1 MVKPLP
7 KPQFSAPQTDLKL
20 LPPQVARIRS
30 KILEVAR
37 AGDVEKLR
45 SPIEW
50 NELQPMFDLAKA
62 GAEHLTPGL
71 DPIKFLKS
79 LSFDKNGAEIL
90 RILIAVFEAP
100 FCQMSQG
107 KYLSYVWPAFAFAP
121 PVAVADD
128 EKINQIRCLR
138 FVDLGK
144 SGEDGRPPYYRANI
158 GADGTWHW
166 FWTRSL

>member
-1 MVKPLP
+1 MKPLP
-7 KPQFSAPQTDLKL
+7 KPQFSAPQTDVKL

-37 AGDVEKLR
+37 EGNIDKLR

-50 NELQPMFDLAKA
+50 NELQPMFDLAKT
-62 GAEHLTPGL
+62 GPEHLTPGL

-100 FCQMSQG
+100 YAQMQQG
-107 KYLSYVWPAFAFAP
+107 KYLSYVWPAFAFLPPAP
-121 PVAVADD
+121 VSED
-128 EKINQIRCLR
+128 ERIAQLKCLR
-138 FVDLGK
+138 FTDLGK
-144 SGEDGRPPYYRANI
+144 VGEDARLPFYRANI
-158 GADGTWHW
+158 GMDGTWHW
-166 FWTRSL
+166 FWTRGA